1 MKPLFTVIPTLLL
14 TLACV
19 FPAFANQS
27 NNILDYAS
35 TKDIRDINP
44 HLYSGEM
51 AAQNMVFEPLVLNTD
66 KGVAPY
72 LAQRWEISPDGK
84 SYTFFLRQ
92 DVTFS
97 DGEPFNAQAVKLN
110 IEAVLDNY
118 QRHAW
123 LELVR
128 QIDSVEVIDQYTV
141 KLNLK
146 NPYYPTLTE
155 LGLTRPFRFI
165 SPKSFING

>member
-1 MKPLFTVIPTLLL
+1 M
-14 TLACV
+14 
-19 FPAFANQS
+19 
-27 NNILDYAS
+27 
-35 TKDIRDINP
+35 
-44 HLYSGEM
+44 
-51 AAQNMVFEPLVLNTD
+51 
-66 KGVAPY
+66 
-72 LAQRWEISPDGK
+72 
-84 SYTFFLRQ
+84 RQ

-165 SPKSFING
+165 SPKSFINGKTKTGVSHYNGTGPWVLTEHKKDQYAEFKVNPHYWGQNQH